1 MRPMQS
7 RLRSRAGL
15 AQLTMVGTIGICLGL
30 IAGFMF
36 MSVVDTVSVTPS
48 LTTLQSIKLI
58 SQTRFT
64 APLSQVLERRA
75 GPQMQDKQLPG
86 STASLTGMCLGL

>member
-15 AQLTMVGTIGICLGL
+15 AQLTMIGTIGICLGL

-36 MSVVDTVSVTPS
+36 MSVVDTVSVTPTI
-48 LTTLQSIKLI
+48 TTLQSIKL
-58 SQTRFT
+58 SQTPFT
-64 APLSQVLERRA
+64 APLSQVLERKA
-75 GPQMQDKQLPG
+75 GPQVQDKQLPG
-86 STASLTGMCLGL
+86 STTSLTGMCLGL

>member
-1 MRPMQS
+1 
-7 RLRSRAGL
+7 
-15 AQLTMVGTIGICLGL
+15 
-30 IAGFMF
+30 

-86 STASLTGMCLGL
+86 SAASLTGMCLG

>member
-15 AQLTMVGTIGICLGL
+15 AQLTMVATIGICLGV

-48 LTTLQSIKLI
+48 LATLQSIKLI
-58 SQTRFT
+58 RCNFQLLFPRF
-64 APLSQVLERRA
+64 LSAEQALKCKTSNFLEARPA
-75 GPQMQDKQLPG
+75 
-86 STASLTGMCLGL
+86 

>member
-1 MRPMQS
+1 MRPMQN

-36 MSVVDTVSVTPS
+36 MSVVDTVSVTP
-48 LTTLQSIKLI
+48 TTLQSIKLI

-64 APLSQVLERRA
+64 APLSQVLEHRA
-75 GPQMQDKQLPG
+75 GPQVQDKQLPG
-86 STASLTGMCLGL
+86 STASLAGMCLGF

>member
-1 MRPMQS
+1 MQS

-15 AQLTMVGTIGICLGL
+15 AQLTMVATIGICLGV

-48 LTTLQSIKLI
+48 LTTLQSIRLF
-58 SQTRFT
+58 SQIQFS
-64 APLSQVLERRA
+64 APLSQVLEDRA
-75 GPQMQDKQLPG
+75 SPQVQDKQLPG
-86 STASLTGMCLGL
+86 STASLTGMCLGF

>member
-1 MRPMQS
+1 MRPVQS

-36 MSVVDTVSVTPS
+36 MSVVDTVSVTTS
-48 LTTLQSIKLI
+48 MTTPQSIKLI
-58 SQTRFT
+58 GSEHLFPRF
-64 APLSQVLERRA
+64 LSTEQALDCMTSNFLEA
-75 GPQMQDKQLPG
+75 LP
-86 STASLTGMCLGL
+86 A